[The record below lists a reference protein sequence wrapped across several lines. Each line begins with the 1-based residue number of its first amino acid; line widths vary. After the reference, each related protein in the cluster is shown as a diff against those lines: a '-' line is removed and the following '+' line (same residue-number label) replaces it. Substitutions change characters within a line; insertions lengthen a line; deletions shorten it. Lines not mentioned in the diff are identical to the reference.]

1 MLDFLKFR
9 RVAYIPMNDSNV
21 KEMLDEI
28 SNHKSCIQNLS
39 KKLQEVISSITIFN
53 NSVSVSL
60 LDSLKSM
67 FQSLKL
73 AYSEI
78 LQLINSNQ
86 EAVLKLNKHY
96 EHLRKIYNSAQ
107 ELEEN
112 TKSPGRNGK
121 LQSAHAVSYF
131 DMKNLPEFEYKIE
144 FSYSTEKLVEDIT
157 EKLNSFSERCEQI
170 QLDLSISAQLKELE
184 NMYELKLNQENLNF
198 STKHGFLDKSVES
211 FYELNSGHS
220 DEVFK
225 TVELHSEGQIMEI
238 STDNPFRK
246 YNSGVDYSSI

>member
-9 RVAYIPMNDSNV
+9 RLAHIPINDSNI

-28 SNHKSCIQNLS
+28 SNHKSCIQILS
-39 KKLQEVISSITIFN
+39 KKLQEVISSITTFN

-78 LQLINSNQ
+78 TQLIHSNE

-96 EHLRKIYNSAQ
+96 EHLRKIYNSAE
-107 ELEEN
+107 ELEDN
-112 TKSPGRNGK
+112 TKSPGNDGK
-121 LQSAHAVSYF
+121 LQAAHAVSYF

-144 FSYSTEKLVEDIT
+144 FSYSTEELVEDIT
-157 EKLNSFSERCEQI
+157 EKLKSFSERCEQI
-170 QLDLSISAQLKELE
+170 QLGLSISAKFKERE
-184 NMYELKLNQENLNF
+184 NMYKLHINQENLSF

-211 FYELNSGHS
+211 FYDLNHGHS

-225 TVELHSEGQIMEI
+225 TVELHSDGRIMEI

-246 YNSGVDYSSI
+246 YNSGVDDS